1 MKKKLMVFF
10 CALTLM
16 MTSAAGMLVGC
27 GKEEETKMTPVVLN
41 EVAHSLEC
49 ADKGNIERY

>member
-16 MTSAAGMLVGC
+16 TTMMAGMLVGC
-27 GKEEETKMTPVVLN
+27 GKEEDKGMTPVVLN
-41 EVAHSLEC
+41 EVAHSLV
-49 ADKGNIERY
+49 